1 MALDLEPLGSSRR
14 TDEVFERLRSRIFSG
29 AFEPGDQLPGERE
42 LAEALAVNR
51 ASVRE
56 ALKRLEFLELVEV
69 LVEVVHGQGTF
80 VRELGA
86 SSALQLI
93 ETLLRDR
100 RTVSPD
106 LMAQILEFRR
116 DNTLRVVELAA
127 RNRTGEQLERARDLL
142 EREASEGSD
151 PKRALEID
159 IEMNALFG
167 EASGNLLYQFVTN
180 LFTKLIRRL
189 GPLYFNEQRDARRSW
204 ETHRQLL
211 EALERGDADEARR
224 IVGVMLGY
232 SEVAILRE
240 IEQLHARGLIGPDA
254 ERSEP

>member
-1 MALDLEPLGSSRR
+1 MALDLEPLGTSRR
-14 TDEVFERLRSRIFSG
+14 ADEVFERLRSRIFSG

-69 LVEVVHGQGTF
+69 VHGQGTF

-100 RTVSPD
+100 RTVRRD

-127 RNRTGEQLERARDLL
+127 RNRTGEQLERARALL
-142 EREASEGSD
+142 EREAAEGSD
-151 PKRALEID
+151 PKCALEID
-159 IEMNALFG
+159 IEMNTLFG

-189 GPLYFNEQRDARRSW
+189 GPLYFNEERDAGRSW

-211 EALERGDADEARR
+211 EALERGDAAEARS
-224 IVGVMLGY
+224 IVGVMLSY
-232 SEVAILRE
+232 SEAAILRE
-240 IEQLHARGLIGPDA
+240 IDQLQARGLIGPDA
-254 ERSEP
+254 KRSVP

>member
-1 MALDLEPLGSSRR
+1 MAFELEPLGTSRR
-14 TDEVFERLRSRIFSG
+14 VDEVFDRLRSRILSG
-29 AFEPGDQLPGERE
+29 AFAPGEQLPGERE
-42 LAEALAVNR
+42 LAEALGVNR

-69 LVEVVHGQGTF
+69 VHGQGTF
-80 VRELGA
+80 VRELGG

-100 RTVSPD
+100 RTVSRD

-127 RNRTGEQLERARDLL
+127 CNRSAEHLERARALL
-142 EREASEGSD
+142 EREATEGGD

-159 IEMNALFG
+159 IEMNALLG

-189 GPLYFNEQRDARRSW
+189 GPFYFNESRDARRSW

-211 EALERGDADEARR
+211 EALENGDAAEARR

-232 SEVAILRE
+232 SETAILRE
-240 IEQLHARGLIGPDA
+240 IEQLQAGGQIGPDA
-254 ERSEP
+254 DRSEP

>member
-1 MALDLEPLGSSRR
+1 MALDLEPLGTSRR
-14 TDEVFERLRSRIFSG
+14 VDEVFERLRSRIFSG
-29 AFEPGDQLPGERE
+29 AFKPGEQLPGERE

-69 LVEVVHGQGTF
+69 VHGQGTF

-93 ETLLRDR
+93 ENLLRDR

-127 RNRTGEQLERARDLL
+127 RNRSAEQLERARALL
-142 EREASEGSD
+142 EREESEGSD
-151 PKRALEID
+151 PKCALEID
-159 IEMNALFG
+159 IEMNTLLG

-189 GPLYFNEQRDARRSW
+189 GPLYFNEQRHAGRSC
-204 ETHRQLL
+204 ENHRQLL
-211 EALERGDADEARR
+211 EALEHGDAAEARS

-232 SEVAILRE
+232 SEAAILRE
-240 IEQLHARGLIGPDA
+240 IDELQARGLIGPDA

>member
-1 MALDLEPLGSSRR
+1 MALDLEPLGTSRR
-14 TDEVFERLRSRIFSG
+14 ADEVFERLRSRIFSG

-69 LVEVVHGQGTF
+69 VHGQGTF

-100 RTVSPD
+100 RTVSRD

-127 RNRTGEQLERARDLL
+127 RNRTGEQLERARALL
-142 EREASEGSD
+142 EREAAEGSD
-151 PKRALEID
+151 PKCALEID

-189 GPLYFNEQRDARRSW
+189 GPLYFNEERHAGRSW

-211 EALERGDADEARR
+211 EALERRDAAEARS
-224 IVGVMLGY
+224 IVGVMLSY
-232 SEVAILRE
+232 SEAAILRE
-240 IEQLHARGLIGPDA
+240 IEQLHAKGLIGPDA

>member
-1 MALDLEPLGSSRR
+1 MALDLEPLGTSRR
-14 TDEVFERLRSRIFSG
+14 ADEVFERLRSRIFSG
-29 AFEPGDQLPGERE
+29 VFKPGEQLPGERE

-69 LVEVVHGQGTF
+69 VHGQGTF

-93 ETLLRDR
+93 DTLLRDR
-100 RTVSPD
+100 RTVSRD

-127 RNRTGEQLERARDLL
+127 RNRSAEQLERARALL

-151 PKRALEID
+151 PKCALEID
-159 IEMNALFG
+159 IEMNALLG
-167 EASGNLLYQFVTN
+167 EASGTLLYQFVTN
-180 LFTKLIRRL
+180 LFTQLIRRL
-189 GPLYFNEQRDARRSW
+189 GPLYFNEERDAGRSW

-211 EALERGDADEARR
+211 EALERGDAAEARS

-232 SEVAILRE
+232 SEAAILRE
-240 IEQLHARGLIGPDA
+240 IEQLEARGLIGPDA

>member
-1 MALDLEPLGSSRR
+1 MALDLEPLGISRR
-14 TDEVFERLRSRIFSG
+14 ADEVFERLRSRILSG
-29 AFEPGDQLPGERE
+29 AFEPGAQLPGERE
-42 LAEALAVNR
+42 LAEALGVNR

-69 LVEVVHGQGTF
+69 VHGQGTF
-80 VRELGA
+80 VQELGA

-100 RTVSPD
+100 RTVNRD
-106 LMAQILEFRR
+106 LMEQILEFRR

-127 RNRTGEQLERARDLL
+127 RNRSAEHVERARALL
-142 EREASEGSD
+142 GREESEGSD

-159 IEMNALFG
+159 IEMNRLLG

-189 GPLYFNEQRDARRSW
+189 GPYYFNERRDAGRSW
-204 ETHRQLL
+204 ETHRRLL
-211 EALERGDADEARR
+211 EALERGDADQARR
-224 IVGVMLGY
+224 IVGEMLAY
-232 SEVAILRE
+232 SEEVILRE
-240 IEQLHARGLIGPDA
+240 IERLQAGGLIGPDVD
-254 ERSEP
+254 RSEA

>member
-1 MALDLEPLGSSRR
+1 MALDLEPVGTSRR
-14 TDEVFERLRSRIFSG
+14 ADEVFDRLRSRIFSG
-29 AFEPGDQLPGERE
+29 AFEPGEQLPGERE
-42 LAEALAVNR
+42 LAETLRVNR

-56 ALKRLEFLELVEV
+56 ALKRLEFLE

-100 RTVSPD
+100 RTVSRG

-116 DNTLRVVELAA
+116 DVTLRVVELAA
-127 RNRTGEQLERARDLL
+127 RNRSVEQLERARALL
-142 EREASEGSD
+142 EREASEGGD
-151 PKRALEID
+151 PKCALEID
-159 IEMNALFG
+159 IEMNALLG

-189 GPLYFNEQRDARRSW
+189 GPLYFNERRHAVRSW

-211 EALERGDADEARR
+211 GTLERSDAAEARR
-224 IVGVMLGY
+224 IVGVMLEY
-232 SEVAILRE
+232 SEAAILRE
-240 IEQLHARGLIGPDA
+240 VEQLQARGLIGPDA
-254 ERSEP
+254 ERGEP